1 MRNYYRVTQ
10 IGTGRYRIYDPLD
23 VFTDLFVGSK
33 KALLWDTSYGFQDLR
48 AVVRKLTD
56 LPLYIVNSHGH
67 IDHACGNYQFDE
79 PIYIHPADIPVIHD
93 HHGSY
98 RKKLAIAYAKT
109 VTDIFTGEAVHAI
122 GPDFDE
128 EAYLTRPVGNLREVR
143 EGHVFNLGGMHLE
156 VIEVPGHTPGSIGL
170 LYKEERI
177 FYAAD
182 AMNDNLWLFLEEACP
197 LSVYKE
203 TLKKAW
209 NMDFDTLIISHFPD
223 PLNKSV
229 LLDYIDTAEH
239 LDFESGLPFS
249 APLTP
254 EADVKLCIRRG
265 YSQEDAGKPGW
276 AAIVISEKNL

>member
-1 MRNYYRVTQ
+1 MENYYRVTQ
-10 IGTGRYRIYDPLD
+10 IGNGRYRIYDSLG
-23 VFTDLFVGSK
+23 VFTDLFIGSE
-33 KALLWDTSYGFQDLR
+33 KALLWDTAYGFQDLR
-48 AVVRKLTD
+48 AVVRGLTD

-67 IDHACGNYQFDE
+67 VDHACGNYQFDE
-79 PIYIHPADIPVIHD
+79 PIYIHPADIPVAHD

-109 VTDIFTGEAVHAI
+109 ATDFFTGEAVHAI

-128 EAYLTRPVGNLREVR
+128 DAYLARPVGNLQEIR
-143 EGHVFNLGGMHLE
+143 EGHVFDLGGMHLE

-170 LYKEERI
+170 LYREERI

-182 AMNDNLWLFLEEACP
+182 AMNDNFWLFLKEACP

-209 NMDFDTLIISHFPD
+209 NMDFDTLIISHFPE
-223 PLNKSV
+223 PLNKNV
-229 LLDYIDTAEH
+229 LLDYMDTAEH

-254 EADVKLCIRRG
+254 EADAKLCIRRG

-276 AAIVISEKNL
+276 ASIVISEKNL

>member
-1 MRNYYRVTQ
+1 MENYYRVTQ
-10 IGTGRYRIYDPLD
+10 VGTGRYRIYDPLG

-109 VTDIFTGEAVHAI
+109 VTDFFTGEAVHAI

-182 AMNDNLWLFLEEACP
+182 AMNDNFWLFLEEACP
-197 LSVYKE
+197 LSVYKK

-223 PLNKSV
+223 PLSKNV
-229 LLDYIDTAEH
+229 LLDYMDTAEY

-254 EADVKLCIRRG
+254 EADAKLCIRRG
-265 YSQEDAGKPGW
+265 YSQEDEGKPGW